1 MPTRKDSIASAQDA
15 ALKLLA
21 ARDLTRQEIAERL
34 AKKGFDTGVI
44 EQATLALE
52 TAGAIDDERVSREF
66 VRRRTED
73 DGAARALIEAE
84 LLERGVD
91 ASIVQRVLAETSDLR
106 DEGAEALELAR
117 DRVRRSKPDLQ
128 PQMVIRRAFEHLV
141 RKGYDEDTSRHAAEQ
156 AAREYLGRP

>member
-1 MPTRKDSIASAQDA
+1 VPARKDSIASAQDA

-21 ARDLTRQEIAERL
+21 ARDLTRQELAERL
-34 AKKGFDTGVI
+34 GKKGFEPSII

-52 TAGAIDDERVSREF
+52 TAGAIDDDRVAREF
-66 VRRRTED
+66 ARRRAED

-91 ASIVQRVLAETSDLR
+91 TAIVQRVLSESSEHR

-117 DRVRRSKPDLQ
+117 DRVRRSKPNLE

-141 RKGYDEDTSRHAAEQ
+141 RKGYDEETSRYAAEQ